1 MKKCITLFLLLMLL
15 SVTLTVPVSAAE
27 DTEIETVA
35 TQSTN
40 GSMQPYADVSV
51 TKYRYYQG
59 KRQYRNWNHTRNCWV
74 EPDWITYA

>member
-40 GSMQPYADVSV
+40 GSMQPYADVIV
-51 TKYRYYQG
+51 TKYRY
-59 KRQYRNWNHTRNCWV
+59 
-74 EPDWITYA
+74 

>member
-40 GSMQPYADVSV
+40 GSMQPYADVIV

-59 KRQYRNWNHTRNCWV
+59 KRQYRNWNHTRNCLV
-74 EPDWITYA
+74 EPDLITYG

>member
-40 GSMQPYADVSV
+40 GSMQPYADVIV

-59 KRQYRNWNHTRNCWV
+59 KRQYRNWNQTRNCWV

>member
-40 GSMQPYADVSV
+40 GSMQPYADVIV

-59 KRQYRNWNHTRNCWV
+59 KRQYRNWNQTRNCWV
-74 EPDWITYA
+74 EPDWITYG